1 MQRFQSVC
9 LKIKTSC
16 RVSTY
21 LVSLT
26 LMYQCNIL
34 KHTSTHNSHS
44 QSYKR
49 MFYLFFLF
57 ENKHFAE
64 VTNLVINFIYHIS
77 TTFLYTYFL
86 LILASMQWGGE
97 VSAPNVS
104 LHELNNLY
112 CFLYFLLWGPLYF
125 VCKERRLVA
134 WYVLKHQTIS
144 GGKIN
149 KVISVQ

>member
-1 MQRFQSVC
+1 MILFVCVQSIHCVY
-9 LKIKTSC
+9 LKEKTSC
-16 RVSTY
+16 RVKTY

-26 LMYQCNIL
+26 FDALVFHTH
-34 KHTSTHNSHS
+34 KHTHTQIQTDVLS
-44 QSYKR
+44 
-49 MFYLFFLF
+49 LFLF
-57 ENKHFAE
+57 ENKQSN

-125 VCKERRLVA
+125 VCKEWRLVA

>member
-64 VTNLVINFIYHIS
+64 VTNLVINFIYHKSTHSCTPIFYSSIS
-77 TTFLYTYFL
+77 LCACNEAENTHST
-86 LILASMQWGGE
+86 E
-97 VSAPNVS
+97 NVS
-104 LHELNNLY
+104 PNTSSNNIMI
-112 CFLYFLLWGPLYF
+112 LYFLFVWGIF
-125 VCKERRLVA
+125 VKEKRLV
-134 WYVLKHQTIS
+134 
-144 GGKIN
+144 
-149 KVISVQ
+149 VQDM